1 MANKKTKPKK
11 KIAVKTYG
19 QKGTTSK
26 LKTLNVKGRDV
37 AVLDYPNLD
46 TAKAKRGVKKAGTAA
61 VKRLNTAKKE
71 ASKRRAAVTKKR
83 KAVRRKGK

>member
-11 KIAVKTYG
+11 KIAVKTHG

-46 TAKAKRGVKKAGTAA
+46 IAKAKRGVKKAGTAV

-71 ASKRRAAVTKKR
+71 ASKRRVAVTKKR